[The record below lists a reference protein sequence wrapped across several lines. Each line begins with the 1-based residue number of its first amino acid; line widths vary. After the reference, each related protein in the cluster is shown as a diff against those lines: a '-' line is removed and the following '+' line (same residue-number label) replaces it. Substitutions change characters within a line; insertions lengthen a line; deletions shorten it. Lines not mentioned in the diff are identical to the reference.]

1 MNTANRDFISE
12 LKFKTSRSSGKGGQH
27 VNKTESRI
35 SLFFN
40 VINSELLSQE
50 EKTRIINSDK
60 IAINGKNEIQ
70 IDVEQSRSQIQN
82 KKIAIERF
90 YQFLAVALKK
100 PKLRRTTKPTKA
112 AVKKRLKGKKMQS
125 EKKQNRKKDFF

>member
-40 VINSELLSQE
+40 VTNSELLSEE
-50 EKTRIINSDK
+50 EKNRMLNSDK
-60 IAINGKNEIQ
+60 ITVNGKGEIQ

-82 KKIAIERF
+82 KKIGIERF
-90 YQFLAVALKK
+90 YQILAIGLKK

-112 AVKKRLKGKKMQS
+112 AVKKRLKGKKIQS
-125 EKKQNRKKDFF
+125 EKKQNRKKDFL